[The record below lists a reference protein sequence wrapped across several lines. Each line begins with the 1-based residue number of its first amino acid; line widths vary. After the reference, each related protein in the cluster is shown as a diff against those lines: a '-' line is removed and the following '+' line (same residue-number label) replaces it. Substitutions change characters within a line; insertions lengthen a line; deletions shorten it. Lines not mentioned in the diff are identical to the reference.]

1 MFHNKISIALVVLAA
16 GFLTSCNNEK
26 QKEQTEERIDELLDL
41 AARDTSVNPADDFFA
56 YANGTWMRETE
67 IPASKTGWGSFYVV
81 RDQAVENMHHIL
93 DSCAEITDA
102 PAGSPTQLIGDLY
115 ASLMDTAAIE
125 NAGIEPLRPVLNRIA
140 AVNSTENLLAEVI
153 REKTEG
159 DGAMFRSYVSPDD
172 KNSEVQR
179 YNLIQGG
186 LGLPNRDYYFKKDGE
201 SAATREKYK
210 EYIAKLFTLSGID
223 EKAAKTKANNILALE
238 SKMAEASKA
247 PVDLRDPQANYNLMS
262 VAELQ
267 KLAPNMDWET
277 NLARL
282 GVDVDTVLVGQ
293 PEFYKNL
300 SKLIV
305 SEPVDTWKDYLTFH
319 YIRGYASLLSQPFAD
334 AHFDFYSR
342 HLGGQKEPEVRWKRT
357 SGIVDS
363 QLGDALGAIYVKEYF
378 PPSAKEYM
386 VKLVDNLQDTY
397 RERIQALSWMGDS
410 TKTKAIEKLD
420 AFTKKIGY
428 PDSWKDYSGVQINRE
443 SAIANMQ
450 NIGAWHYRENI
461 QKLGKPVDKTEWGM
475 SAPTVNAY
483 YNPSFNE
490 IVFPAGI
497 LQPPFFYP
505 KGDDALNYG
514 AIGAAI
520 GHEMTHGF
528 DDQGSQYDK
537 NGNLNNWWTA
547 QDRENFT
554 KLTNRIVDQ
563 YANYQVL
570 DSVSLNGELTQ
581 GENIA
586 DNGGLAIAYA
596 AFKKTEQGKGDE
608 KINGLT
614 PDQRFFLAFAAV
626 WRMKNTDERMMLRVN
641 TDPHSPELY
650 RVNGTLSNMPE
661 FYDAFGVTTES
672 KLYRPDS
679 IRTTIW

>member
-1 MFHNKISIALVVLAA
+1 MFQTKLNIAVAVLFAALIS
-16 GFLTSCNNEK
+16 SCQNEK
-26 QKEQTEERIDELLDL
+26 SKENTEERIEEILDL

-56 YANGTWMRETE
+56 YANGTWMKNSE
-67 IPASKTGWGSFYVV
+67 IPASKTGWGSFYIV
-81 RDQAVENMHHIL
+81 RDQALENMHHIL
-93 DSCAEITDA
+93 DSCANITDS
-102 PAGSPTQLIGDLY
+102 PKGSATQMIGDLY
-115 ASLMDTAAIE
+115 ASLMDTVSIE
-125 NAGIEPLRPVLNRIA
+125 KAGIDPLRPVLDRIA
-140 AVNSTENLLAEVI
+140 SVKSKEDLMSEVVKEYI
-153 REKTEG
+153 AG
-159 DGAMFRSYVSPDD
+159 DRTMFSAYVSPDD

-179 YNLIQGG
+179 FNLNQGG

-210 EYIAKLFTLSGID
+210 AYIAKLFALSGVD
-223 EKAAKTKANNILALE
+223 EKEAKSKTGKILALE
-238 SKMAEASKA
+238 TKMAEASKS
-247 PVDLRDPQANYNLMS
+247 PVDLRNPQANYNLMS
-262 VAELQ
+262 TAAFQ
-267 KLAPNMDWET
+267 KLSPNMNWET
-277 NLARL
+277 NLAKL

-300 SKLIV
+300 SQLIV
-305 SEPVDTWKDYLTFH
+305 SEPIDTWKDYLAFH
-319 YIRGYASLLSQPFAD
+319 YIKGYASLLSQPFAD
-334 AHFDFYSR
+334 AQFDFYSR
-342 HLGGQKEPEVRWKRT
+342 HLGGQKEPEVRWKRA

-378 PPSAKEYM
+378 PPSAKTYM

-410 TKTKAIEKLD
+410 TKTKAVEKLD

-428 PDSWKDYSGVQINRE
+428 PDTWKDYSGVEVSRD

-450 NIGAWHYRENI
+450 NIGAWHYKENI
-461 QKLGKPVDKTEWGM
+461 EKLGKPVDKTEWGM

-505 KGDDALNYG
+505 NGDDALNYG

-528 DDQGSQYDK
+528 DDQGSQYDL
-537 NGNLNNWWTA
+537 NGNLNNWWTEA
-547 QDRENFT
+547 DRENFT
-554 KLTNRIVDQ
+554 ELTNRVVEQ

-596 AFKKTEQGKGDE
+596 AFKKTDQGKGAE

-626 WRMKNTDERMMLRVN
+626 WRMKNTDERMLLRVN

-661 FYDAFGVTTES
+661 FYDAFGVTADS